1 MTQIAHAAVPVAGD
15 GDSSRLADP
24 DYALS
29 PVVAVRVAGLP
40 VAGLERMRCTR
51 TWRLVDELA
60 DVSSRLRREG
70 AELSESLHEV
80 IGGVAAGPLRAG
92 LVALRR
98 AVFAG
103 RRLAGRAV
111 SAEVLGALPA
121 DLAARIGAWTVLRRR
136 ADELRAALPGVLAEE
151 AREKTAVLKEAVSD
165 AGFRHGLAQGS
176 AVLAERLEAWLA
188 GRPPERQEV
197 LRLARYLARASVKT
211 SPYATFTAGGLGR
224 WETDGPAVATGG
236 EPSWLVMAELDR
248 AVLRPL
254 WAVLTRHRRVRER
267 ARLRVNPSAADDGER
282 VWFLSP
288 GPGEPLSSVPAT
300 AQVRQALEWVR
311 RRDDATLA
319 AAPGIEPLAEA
330 GLVEY
335 VPPYDEQ
342 GPDPMG
348 ELASWLAADGPAPYA
363 PAVSRVAQALRA
375 EPARSAGVVRAA
387 LREVLPPGPSLPEKN
402 LLWHSAVIPGV
413 AGRLNVSAWRGVCD
427 DLDALR
433 GLLGL
438 FDPDL
443 PVKVAAAAYFVDRY
457 GPTSRLHAM
466 ALYRDVHSGAP
477 GAGGGLLRAM
487 LRDPVA
493 GTRALPD
500 VDPPAGLRRL
510 TELRRGFWDR
520 LGAGPITDPT
530 PPDPVGTGPRTN
542 GEVPVVDLTAARLAA
557 LAETWPGFVRP
568 PGSICC
574 YVQAVPGAGGVRAVV
589 NSVSAGYG
597 RGLSRL
603 HRLVTLAGGEAP
615 PVGELRAAQGGVLVA
630 ECRGLAGGGLN
641 VRPAT
646 ADVALDHPFTAPD
659 ARLPAVTPAEL
670 TVGYD
675 REHDRLTLLDGSGRP
690 VRPVHLGMT
699 AQYWLPP
706 WLQFLVRVFGEPSTA
721 MVPGWVF
728 RTRSEPPQEGVVEC
742 WPRMDVGRV
751 TVARAAW
758 RMRAGAFPVP
768 AKGESEAAYLPRLA
782 EWLAGH
788 GVPRR
793 FFARVVDVGQGLLA
807 GLLSKDRKPMYVD
820 VADLLLLTGFVRT
833 LRDPGALLVLEEA
846 LPDPSQAP
854 RYGQDARVTE
864 YVVQLSA
871 RPAS

>member
-1 MTQIAHAAVPVAGD
+1 MTSRAEGARAVSALGPLTNPFEERVSFDPDSARRRPRRGGD

-70 AELSESLHEV
+70 AELSEPLHEV

-103 RRLAGRAV
+103 RRLGGRAV

-121 DLAARIGAWTVLRRR
+121 GLAARIGAWTALRRR

-151 AREKTAVLKEAVSD
+151 AREKTGVLREAVSD

-176 AVLAERLEAWLA
+176 AVLADRLEAWLG

-300 AQVRQALEWVR
+300 AQVRQALDWVR

-348 ELASWLAADGPAPYA
+348 GSWRRGWRPMGRPRTRWPSPGSRRRCGPSRRGA
-363 PAVSRVAQALRA
+363 PASYGRRCGRCCRRGRPCRRRTCCGTARSSPVSR
-375 EPARSAGVVRAA
+375 
-387 LREVLPPGPSLPEKN
+387 
-402 LLWHSAVIPGV
+402 
-413 AGRLNVSAWRGVCD
+413 
-427 DLDALR
+427 
-433 GLLGL
+433 
-438 FDPDL
+438 
-443 PVKVAAAAYFVDRY
+443 
-457 GPTSRLHAM
+457 
-466 ALYRDVHSGAP
+466 
-477 GAGGGLLRAM
+477 GG
-487 LRDPVA
+487 
-493 GTRALPD
+493 
-500 VDPPAGLRRL
+500 
-510 TELRRGFWDR
+510 
-520 LGAGPITDPT
+520 
-530 PPDPVGTGPRTN
+530 
-542 GEVPVVDLTAARLAA
+542 
-557 LAETWPGFVRP
+557 
-568 PGSICC
+568 
-574 YVQAVPGAGGVRAVV
+574 
-589 NSVSAGYG
+589 
-597 RGLSRL
+597 
-603 HRLVTLAGGEAP
+603 
-615 PVGELRAAQGGVLVA
+615 
-630 ECRGLAGGGLN
+630 
-641 VRPAT
+641 
-646 ADVALDHPFTAPD
+646 
-659 ARLPAVTPAEL
+659 
-670 TVGYD
+670 
-675 REHDRLTLLDGSGRP
+675 
-690 VRPVHLGMT
+690 
-699 AQYWLPP
+699 
-706 WLQFLVRVFGEPSTA
+706 
-721 MVPGWVF
+721 
-728 RTRSEPPQEGVVEC
+728 
-742 WPRMDVGRV
+742 
-751 TVARAAW
+751 
-758 RMRAGAFPVP
+758 
-768 AKGESEAAYLPRLA
+768 
-782 EWLAGH
+782 
-788 GVPRR
+788 
-793 FFARVVDVGQGLLA
+793 
-807 GLLSKDRKPMYVD
+807 
-820 VADLLLLTGFVRT
+820 
-833 LRDPGALLVLEEA
+833 
-846 LPDPSQAP
+846 
-854 RYGQDARVTE
+854 
-864 YVVQLSA
+864 
-871 RPAS
+871 